1 MNIGET
7 IDNLVAQ
14 IKDIAPNIK
23 WAALGFVAGMF
34 ATWLI

>member
-7 IDNLVAQ
+7 IDSLVAWA
-14 IKDIAPNIK
+14 KGIAPNIK